1 MCSKSTSYKVN
12 KHSSN
17 GQLKERAQEQERERG
32 RERISEGEK
41 RAEFSVAC
49 I

>member
-17 GQLKERAQEQERERG
+17 GQLKGRAQEREQW